1 MKNPGLKIL
10 DRYIIRKFLGTYVF
24 LLALIIVIVVVFDY
38 AEKVDDFISQ
48 KAPFKDIILDYYV
61 NFIPF
66 FINQFSGLF
75 TFITV
80 IYFTSKMAYQTEI
93 IAILSSGVSFKR
105 LMWPY
110 FISAAVIATVS
121 IGLNMWIIPHTNIKR
136 VEFESQ
142 YIPRKKN
149 VKYDKH
155 IYRQIEH
162 GTFVYIRNFSGST
175 QKANFMAIE
184 KYDGT
189 SLVQALEAGD
199 VTYNP
204 ENGHWTAPKY
214 SVRSFDSLR
223 ETYTQYV
230 ALDTLINLNTE
241 ELGNVAELIKT
252 MQIGLLTDFIRQQKD
267 KGSDMIPLFEVER
280 HGRIAYPMAAFILT
294 LIGVSIS
301 SRKVRGGT
309 GLHMGMGIVLC
320 FSYILFQRFAEEFAK
335 GGSLPAGLSVW
346 IPNII
351 FAVIA
356 VFLYKKAPK

>member
-223 ETYTQYV
+223 ETYTQHV

-252 MQIGLLTDFIRQQKD
+252 MQIGPLTDFIRQQKD